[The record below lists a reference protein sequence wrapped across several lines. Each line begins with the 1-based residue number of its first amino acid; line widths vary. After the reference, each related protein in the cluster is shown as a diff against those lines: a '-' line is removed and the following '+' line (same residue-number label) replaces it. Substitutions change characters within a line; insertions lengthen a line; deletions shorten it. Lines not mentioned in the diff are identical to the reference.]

1 MKLALLTIAA
11 SLVATAAAAQ
21 SCPYGYFNAGGYCQ
35 SIQNPTQGNPNY
47 DPHPGAVGAQQ
58 GGGIYNPYPQQS
70 TGGGI
75 NPHGQYQQVNPNR
88 PPVYV
93 VRVLPDGRLVQVPIR

>member
-21 SCPYGYFNAGGYCQ
+21 SCPYGYFATSGGCR

-47 DPHPGAVGAQQ
+47 APHPNAVGTQQ
-58 GGGIYNPYPQQS
+58 GGGINPNGP
-70 TGGGI
+70 
-75 NPHGQYQQVNPNR
+75 YQQVNPNAQQ
-88 PPVYV
+88 YV
-93 VRVLPDGRLVQVPIR
+93 ARQLPDGRIIYVPVRPGGY